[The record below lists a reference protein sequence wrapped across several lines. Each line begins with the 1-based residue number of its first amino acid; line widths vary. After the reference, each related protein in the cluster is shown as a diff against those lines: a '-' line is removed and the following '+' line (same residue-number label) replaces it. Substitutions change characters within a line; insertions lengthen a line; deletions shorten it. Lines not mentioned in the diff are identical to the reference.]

1 MSGRQQHYIPQ
12 LLQRNFAF
20 KQSGDEFHVYVYRK
34 GSAKAFAANTRGV
47 GQQRDFY
54 GNPESPETDDAITGT
69 ESHLAEILRALNG
82 RAPGSVSSRNIGL
95 LIAALSMRTKAMR
108 QTLEELVP
116 AVLTAA
122 KACIPDKAASRTLLQ
137 DYFNDKKQRDEA
149 IDRELRNHP
158 EWNHRQRRRARKFV
172 QSQWKSEYRK
182 NEHQYV
188 SEFAI
193 LLAQGVER
201 LKASAAAVGNRA
213 FLQALSRDPNMLERA
228 ARFADF
234 EFGVLN
240 TNAEEPFILGD
251 CVAFAIYTDGE
262 ARLALADLD
271 DEVRIQ
277 GLVLPVSPTRC
288 VVGRTLDN
296 NCEVSVG
303 EINRMSAS
311 LSLELFISNMPECD
325 SVRLLHNLIG
335 TSVRYST
342 DELLIRLLNESE

>member
-20 KQSGDEFHVYVYRK
+20 KQSGDEFHVYVHRK
-34 GSAKAFAANTRGV
+34 GAAKAFAANTRGV

-54 GNPESPETDDAITGT
+54 GAPESPETDDAITRT

-82 RAPGSVSSRNIGL
+82 RDPGSVAPRNIGL

-108 QTLEELVP
+108 QALEDLVP
-116 AVLTAA
+116 VALKAV
-122 KACIPDKAASRTLLQ
+122 KARIPDEAASRTLLQ
-137 DYFNDKKQRDEA
+137 RHFNDEKQRDEA
-149 IDRELRNHP
+149 IDQELRNHP

-193 LLAQGVER
+193 LLAQGIEHLR
-201 LKASAAAVGNRA
+201 ASAAAIGNRA
-213 FLQALSRDPNMLERA
+213 FLQALSRDPIMPERA

-234 EFGVLN
+234 EFCVLN
-240 TNAEEPFILGD
+240 TNAGEPFILGD

-271 DEVRIQ
+271 DGIRIRC
-277 GLVLPVSPTRC
+277 LFLPISPSRC
-288 VVGRTLDN
+288 MIGRMPGDGYA
-296 NCEVSVG
+296 VPIS
-303 EINRMSAS
+303 EINHMSAS
-311 LSLELFISNMPECD
+311 LSLELFISN
-325 SVRLLHNLIG
+325 VREGDDICSLHKAIG
-335 TSVRYST
+335 TVAPYASDASLAQ
-342 DELLIRLLNESE
+342 LLAQ

>member
-20 KQSGDEFHVYVYRK
+20 KQSGDEFHVYVHRK

-54 GNPESPETDDAITGT
+54 GTPENPETDDAITRT
-69 ESHLAEILRALNG
+69 ESRLAEILRALNG
-82 RAPGSVSSRNIGL
+82 RDPGSVPSRNIGL

-116 AVLTAA
+116 AVLEAA
-122 KACIPDKAASRTLLQ
+122 KARIPDEATSRTLLQ
-137 DYFNDKKQRDEA
+137 RHFSDEKQRDEA

-172 QSQWKSEYRK
+172 QSQWGSEYRK
-182 NEHQYV
+182 NENQYV

-193 LLAQGVER
+193 LLAEGMEHLR
-201 LKASAAAVGNRA
+201 ASAAAVGNRA
-213 FLQALSRDPNMLERA
+213 FLQALSRDPNMPERT
-228 ARFADF
+228 ARFAGF

-240 TNAEEPFILGD
+240 TNAGEPFILGD

-271 DEVRIQ
+271 DKVRIQ
-277 GLVLPVSPTRC
+277 GLVLPISPTRC
-288 VVGRTLDN
+288 VVDRTPDN
-296 NCEVSVG
+296 KCEVPVG

-311 LSLELFISNMPECD
+311 LSLELFISNMPECETTR
-325 SVRLLHNLIG
+325 SLHRLIG
-335 TSVRYST
+335 TSVPYST
-342 DELLIRLLNESE
+342 DEALIQLLSENE